1 MASLQNKAV
10 CLDELMP
17 ILRERVEAGKTV
29 KLSPKG
35 ISMLPMLR
43 QGKDSV
49 VLSKIDGE
57 PKKYDVV
64 LYQRANG
71 QYVLHRLV
79 GVKDGYVFL
88 GDNQFDH
95 EYGIERSQMIAYVTT
110 FYRENKE
117 IGIDSLPYKIY
128 YKAWYSSRGLRRF
141 IRRGV
146 GFLKRRLGKICRKD
160 KADTE

>member
-1 MASLQNKAV
+1 MTSLQSKAV

-17 ILRERVEAGKTV
+17 IIRECVESGKNV
-29 KLSPKG
+29 KFSPRG

-49 VLSKIDGE
+49 VLSRIDGE

-64 LYQRANG
+64 LYQRASG

-95 EYGIERSQMIAYVTT
+95 EYGRERSQMIACVSS
-110 FYRENKE
+110 FCRGNKE
-117 IGIDSLPYKIY
+117 ISVNSLPYKI
-128 YKAWYSSRGLRRF
+128 WGL
-141 IRRGV
+141 
-146 GFLKRRLGKICRKD
+146 
-160 KADTE
+160 